1 MVENLVKHLHGID
14 IYLLDQLMK
23 GRISDSSKILDAG
36 CGTGRNSLALERFG
50 CKEITA
56 IDSNETAID
65 NLGQLSSNISISLSN
80 IEEFTT
86 EEKFDFIICNAVLHF
101 AESHNHFHAMIHSLC
116 NCMHSDTIL
125 FIRMTS
131 NFAISSTFQVDE
143 NGVANLGDG
152 SQRYLL
158 DNTRIDEL
166 KSKHY
171 LKLIE
176 PLKTVNVD
184 NLRCMSTLILQK
196 T

>member
-1 MVENLVKHLHGID
+1 MVEDLAKHLHGID

-23 GRISDSSKILDAG
+23 GRISDSSKILDVG
-36 CGTGRNSLALERFG
+36 CGAGRNALALERFG
-50 CKEITA
+50 CKKITA
-56 IDSNETAID
+56 FDSNEMAVEK
-65 NLGQLSSNISISLSN
+65 LKQLSSNISVSMSS
-80 IEEFTT
+80 IEDFKTQD
-86 EEKFDFIICNAVLHF
+86 KFDFIICSAVLHF
-101 AESHNHFHAMIHSLC
+101 AESHDHFHSMIHSFC

-131 NFAISSTFQVDE
+131 NFAIRSSFQVDE
-143 NGVANLGDG
+143 NGIANLGDG

-158 DNTRIDEL
+158 DNTRLEEL
-166 KSKHY
+166 KSKHH
-171 LKLIE
+171 LQLIE